1 MFRLL
6 FIFFCLSLYFPQL
19 YGQVNSIKVVEKE
32 SNNRITFFAV
42 NETFKDYDVLF
53 EVKGTNFRQSAAKPR
68 LIRVPA
74 TSKVHLK
81 TIILFRDKKPVY
93 TKKLIVNDSL
103 SKRALKKEFEILDI
117 PPPKIKPKKQI
128 TIYTTND
135 CNTCD
140 SIVTKL
146 TDENYLFRNVLLNE
160 NPEVKKQVGSFLAKS
175 PEEMDTISSPIISL
189 GGKLYSWIK
198 SYAALQEE
206 LNRE

>member
-1 MFRLL
+1 M
-6 FIFFCLSLYFPQL
+6 
-19 YGQVNSIKVVEKE
+19 VEKE
-32 SNNRITFFAV
+32 SNNRITFFAM
-42 NETFKDYDVLF
+42 NETFQDYDVLF

-128 TIYTTND
+128 TIYTTNN

-175 PEEMDTISSPIISL
+175 PEQMDTITSPIISL

-198 SYAALQEE
+198 SYAELQEE